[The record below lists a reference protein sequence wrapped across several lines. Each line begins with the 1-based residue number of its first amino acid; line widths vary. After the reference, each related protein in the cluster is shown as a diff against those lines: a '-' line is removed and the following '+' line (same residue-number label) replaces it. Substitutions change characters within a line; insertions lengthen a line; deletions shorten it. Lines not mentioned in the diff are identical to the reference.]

1 MGPRTNTTAPH
12 SSSSTVLEWRRDRL
26 LEAGFA
32 RAQAADLASDPRV
45 DLHAV
50 LELVDQ
56 GCPPELAARILA
68 PLEDALPAPEAGPEP
83 RRSGPSTELL
93 GSEPQ

>member
-1 MGPRTNTTAPH
+1 MGPRTNTGAPG

-32 RAQAADLASDPRV
+32 RGEAADVASDPRV

-50 LELVDQ
+50 LQLVDQ

-68 PLEDALPAPEAGPEP
+68 PLEDDLAAPEASPAI
-83 RRSGPSTELL
+83 RRSGQSDRAAE
-93 GSEPQ
+93 G